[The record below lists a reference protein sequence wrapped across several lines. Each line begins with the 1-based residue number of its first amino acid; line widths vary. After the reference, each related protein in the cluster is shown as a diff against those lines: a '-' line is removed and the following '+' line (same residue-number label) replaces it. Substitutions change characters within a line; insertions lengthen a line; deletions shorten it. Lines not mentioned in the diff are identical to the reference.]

1 MRVKYLA
8 SIIVLLVLLT
18 WSVDSRAQDGMPGS
32 DLNGLVGPDP
42 NSYDEKPLLLES
54 EGRNTKSI
62 LDSTGVSRTP
72 LSTPVSKKS
81 ATPGEGAKKK
91 EESDPLNFN
100 FLFYIIQTF
109 KSSDLM
115 MEN

>member
-8 SIIVLLVLLT
+8 STIVLLILLT
-18 WSVDSRAQDGMPGS
+18 WSFDSRAQDEMPGS
-32 DLNGLVGPDP
+32 DLNGLASPDP
-42 NSYDEKPLLLES
+42 NSYDDKPLLFES
-54 EGRNTKSI
+54 EGKISKSP
-62 LDSTGVSRTP
+62 LDSTGTRTTVI
-72 LSTPVSKKS
+72 SPVKKS
-81 ATPGEGAKKK
+81 ATPSEAAKKK

-109 KSSDLM
+109 KASDLM

>member
-8 SIIVLLVLLT
+8 STIVLLVLLA
-18 WSVDSRAQDGMPGS
+18 WSFDSRAQDEMPGN
-32 DLNGLVGPDP
+32 DLNGLASPD
-42 NSYDEKPLLLES
+42 SYDDKPLLFES
-54 EGRNTKSI
+54 EGKVSKPP
-62 LDSTGVSRTP
+62 LDSTGTRTP
-72 LSTPVSKKS
+72 VISPVKKS
-81 ATPGEGAKKK
+81 ATPNEAAKKK

-109 KSSDLM
+109 KASDLM

>member
-1 MRVKYLA
+1 MLMLLCW
-8 SIIVLLVLLT
+8 SI
-18 WSVDSRAQDGMPGS
+18 DSRAQDEVPGP
-32 DLNGLVGPDP
+32 DLNGITTSDP

-54 EGRNTKSI
+54 ESKTNKAVV
-62 LDSTGVSRTP
+62 DSAGSR
-72 LSTPVSKKS
+72 SPVIVPAKKT
-81 ATPGEGAKKK
+81 ATPAEAKKK

>member
-1 MRVKYLA
+1 
-8 SIIVLLVLLT
+8 
-18 WSVDSRAQDGMPGS
+18 MPGP
-32 DLNGLVGPDP
+32 DLNGVTTGDP

-54 EGRNTKSI
+54 ESKTGKSAM
-62 LDSTGVSRTP
+62 DTASSRTP
-72 LSTPVSKKS
+72 VIAPARKPSNP
-81 ATPGEGAKKK
+81 AEAKKK